1 MIRLATAHAK
11 LRLSKTVNREDA
23 EAALS
28 LMSRVLK
35 GTEWQPD
42 TSADRR
48 GGGDDDDEGTNDGG
62 RRERRPSAGNRRR
75 MGQRES
81 GPRSEHEGAPKRT
94 RSEHGGYDASHGQS
108 QRESHRE
115 PVQEVR
121 REDIDDAQR
130 TRFRDALSH
139 QFKFTDSLTVRTP
152 AF

>member
-11 LRLSKTVNREDA
+11 LRLSKAVSREDA

-75 MGQRES
+75 TGQRES

-108 QRESHRE
+108 QRE

>member
-42 TSADRR
+42 TSTDRR
-48 GGGDDDDEGTNDGG
+48 GGGGDDDDEG
-62 RRERRPSAGNRRR
+62 NRRR
-75 MGQRES
+75 RTGQRES

-108 QRESHRE
+108 QRESHLE